1 MSLSFK
7 ILNKNLNARKGILK
21 TFHGDINTP
30 AFMPVGTYGAV
41 KGIKPQE
48 IRELGAEIIL
58 SNTYHLMERPGKEV
72 IKNLGGLRKFMN
84 WDGPILTDSGGF
96 QVMSLSKIS
105 KVDKNGVTFNSHID
119 GSIIRLTPEE

>member
-1 MSLSFK
+1 MTLSFK
-7 ILNKNLNARKGILK
+7 ILNENLFARKGILN

-41 KGIKPQE
+41 KGVKPHE
-48 IRELGAEIIL
+48 LSELGADIIL

-72 IKNLGGLRKFMN
+72 IKKQGGLRKFMN

-96 QVMSLSKIS
+96 QVMSLSKIA
-105 KVDKNGVTFNSHID
+105 KLDKNGVTFNSHID
-119 GSIIRLTPEE
+119 IFGHISNY